1 MKSILILSALTLSLG
16 GCAVFS
22 GGFDGTGGQSTFSC
36 KAPDGVMCDSMTGV
50 MANLNANN
58 LPSQQVK
65 HKQNKESVPTQNQ
78 ARTRATQENAMP
90 IAPYS
95 PTPLLRQ
102 PKTLRV
108 WIAPY
113 ESSDRTLFDQQY
125 FYMVIDTW
133 KWGIEHNSRR
143 LQDAYAPVGAP
154 ILNST
159 TSVVADPQR
168 QSIDK
173 DAPIPVSQGNTPT
186 GGQLANG
193 INTEIKDLNIDISK
207 FTRQ

>member
-1 MKSILILSALTLSLG
+1 MNKHLTLLALTICLS
-16 GCAVFS
+16 GCAVFR
-22 GGFDGTGGQSTFSC
+22 GGFDGSGGATTFSC

-65 HKQNKESVPTQNQ
+65 HKQNKETLPSQNQ

-95 PTPLLRQ
+95 PTPLLHQ

-108 WIAPY
+108 WVAPY
-113 ESSDRTLFDQQY
+113 ESADRTLFDQQY

-133 KWGIEHNSRR
+133 RWGIEHNSRR

-159 TSVVADPQR
+159 NSVVADPQH
-168 QSIDK
+168 QSVDK
-173 DAPIPVSQGNTPT
+173 EAPIPVNQGNTPT
-186 GGQLANG
+186 SGQLANG

>member
-1 MKSILILSALTLSLG
+1 MKNIFLVSSLALSLS

-58 LPSQQVK
+58 LPSQKVK
-65 HKQNKESVPTQNQ
+65 HQQNKEKVPTQYQ

-108 WIAPY
+108 WIAPF

-133 KWGIEHNSRR
+133 RWGIEHNSRR

-154 ILNST
+154 IMNST
-159 TSVVADPQR
+159 TTVVADPQR
-168 QSIDK
+168 QTQDNE
-173 DAPIPVSQGNTPT
+173 APIPITTGSSQLG
-186 GGQLANG
+186 NG
-193 INTEIKDLNIDISK
+193 INSEIKDLNIDISK
-207 FTRQ
+207 FTKQ